1 MKNEEQDNFYTKFY
15 RLPQLMAQLGVS
27 RSSIWAWVKS
37 GKFPKPVKLSENT
50 TAWRASDVEDWAQS
64 KIDASESGDYNEK

>member
-27 RSSIWAWVKS
+27 RSSIWAWVKADT
-37 GKFPKPVKLSENT
+37 FPKPIKLGANT
-50 TAWRASDVEDWAQS
+50 TVWRASDIEAWCQS
-64 KIDASESGDYNEK
+64 KIAASKYDDQ